1 VPSFTYKGV
10 DTSGNLRSG
19 QLDAADQAAAFDKLS
34 NMGLTPISLAEGAKA
49 EAWWLRD
56 ISLTGAAPK
65 FPLSE
70 VEVFFNMV
78 ATMSNAHLS
87 PTRILQI
94 CADLARHRG
103 LKLHIQAAAKRLQD
117 GQSLAE
123 SLADD
128 KERFSPRLLQMLD
141 IGEKSNA
148 VPAVALRIAASLKQ
162 ERALKAEVRQ
172 ALVYP
177 CILLLMSA
185 VVGAVLVF
193 YLTPTLT
200 PVFVSANAE
209 LPFVIRAM
217 GGLRQFLLTSW
228 PLLILSIV
236 AASVILF
243 GLRQR
248 LAKLRDRMLQV
259 LPFVGTALRDKDFLN
274 FCTTLEL
281 MLSSGATLS
290 DAIKVTESAVSLR
303 SWKTQTQ
310 QLVSHVEN
318 GGSLSSG
325 LATAS
330 LADAASFAMIRAAED
345 SNRLRDVLPSIC
357 TALEQRLK
365 NKINQSVRLI
375 TPLMTLCI
383 GVFIGA
389 IIMSTIGAIMDLNN
403 VMYE

>member
-1 VPSFTYKGV
+1 
-10 DTSGNLRSG
+10 
-19 QLDAADQAAAFDKLS
+19 
-34 NMGLTPISLAEGAKA
+34 
-49 EAWWLRD
+49 
-56 ISLTGAAPK
+56 
-65 FPLSE
+65 
-70 VEVFFNMV
+70 
-78 ATMSNAHLS
+78 
-87 PTRILQI
+87 
-94 CADLARHRG
+94 
-103 LKLHIQAAAKRLQD
+103 
-117 GQSLAE
+117 
-123 SLADD
+123 
-128 KERFSPRLLQMLD
+128 
-141 IGEKSNA
+141 
-148 VPAVALRIAASLKQ
+148 
-162 ERALKAEVRQ
+162 
-172 ALVYP
+172 
-177 CILLLMSA
+177 
-185 VVGAVLVF
+185 
-193 YLTPTLT
+193 
-200 PVFVSANAE
+200 
-209 LPFVIRAM
+209 
-217 GGLRQFLLTSW
+217 
-228 PLLILSIV
+228 
-236 AASVILF
+236 
-243 GLRQR
+243 
-248 LAKLRDRMLQV
+248 
-259 LPFVGTALRDKDFLN
+259 
-274 FCTTLEL
+274 